1 MKGREAVTRNPH
13 AGEAIADADSTIAA
27 ALEDCSIPALL
38 CSLVH
43 MTGDPSWIRGAIRPR
58 AAVSIDIQGGIPVQE
73 RAEIRRR
80 ALPAIAA
87 YRDGG
92 SIPHDLSRELLLE
105 MMSFLGCRPVD
116 EGRLADLFF
125 DDLQFE
131 GGDTGT
137 FVWRDE
143 VQDDVKAASPV
154 LVIGC
159 GLAGILAG
167 IRLKQAGLPF
177 TIVDKN
183 AGPGGTWWENR
194 YPGAR
199 VDVGSHQY
207 CYSFEPADHWSEFY
221 CQQPELRDYFTAIV
235 DKYGLRPHCRFDTGV
250 TKLQWDEE
258 QSNWRVDLKTTA
270 GLEETLSARFVF
282 SAVGSLN
289 LPKLPDIPGMD
300 TFAGPSFHSAR
311 WPDDLDLTGKQFA
324 LVGAG
329 ASGFQIGS
337 AIADQVERLT
347 IFQRTAQWIIPNPL
361 YHAPVP
367 PGDRWAL
374 RHLPFYGRWY
384 RFIMTFP
391 GISAG
396 NDNYRVDPTH
406 DDPTNRSVNAFHAK
420 RADALLSWMTSLLVD
435 RPDLLPKVVPDYPAL
450 GKRVLQDDGSWLR
463 CLQQSNVELVRI
475 GIDRIEPDGVV
486 TVDGNHYP
494 ADVICFATGF
504 RHNDFLASMDVV
516 GRGGISLRD
525 QWGDEPTAYLGIT
538 IPNFPNLFCIYG
550 PGTNLAS
557 GASLFYHSE
566 FQVRHAMELIRQ
578 TISVGA
584 RDCEVTANA
593 HASYVDRYQAEIG
606 QLVWSHPSIEHSHYK
621 NPAGKVFTLSPWPLD
636 LYREWTR
643 EIDRSHYTFTA

>member
-1 MKGREAVTRNPH
+1 VRNPH
-13 AGEAIADADSTIAA
+13 AGEPIADADSTIEA
-27 ALEDCSIPALL
+27 ALGDCSIPALL

-43 MTGDPSWIRGAIRPR
+43 MTGDPSWIRGDIRPR
-58 AAVSIDIQGGIPVQE
+58 VSMSLDIQCGIPSDQQ
-73 RAEIRRR
+73 AEVRRR
-80 ALPAIAA
+80 ALPSIAA

-92 SIPHDLSRELLLE
+92 SVPHELSRDLLLE
-105 MMSFLGCRPVD
+105 MMSFLGCRPVT

-131 GGDTGT
+131 GGDTGAVT
-137 FVWRDE
+137 WGDEISDE
-143 VQDDVKAASPV
+143 VKADSPV
-154 LVIGC
+154 VVIGC

-167 IRLKQAGLPF
+167 IRLKQANLPF
-177 TIVDKN
+177 VIVEKN

-221 CQQPELRDYFTAIV
+221 CQQPELRAYFTAIV
-235 DKYGLRPHCRFDTGV
+235 DKYDLRPHCKFDTAV
-250 TKLQWDEE
+250 SSLRWDDIRSAWSIDLVDAHGSEE
-258 QSNWRVDLKTTA
+258 NIH
-270 GLEETLSARFVF
+270 ARFVF

-300 TFAGPSFHSAR
+300 TFRGASFHSAR
-311 WPDDLDLTGKQFA
+311 WPDELELTGSRFA

-329 ASGFQIGS
+329 ASGFQIGPT
-337 AIADQVERLT
+337 IADKVERLT

-384 RFIMTFP
+384 RFIMTFA
-391 GISAG
+391 GIAAG
-396 NDNYRVDPTH
+396 NEPYRIEPTYE
-406 DDPTNRSVNAFHAK
+406 DPTNRSVNAMHAK
-420 RADALLSWMTSLLVD
+420 RADALLSWMTSLLAD
-435 RPDLLPKVVPDYPAL
+435 RPDLVPKVVPDYPAL

-463 CLQQSNVELVRI
+463 CLQEPNVELVRTA
-475 GIDRIEPDGVV
+475 IDRITPDGVV
-486 TVDGNHYP
+486 TVDGTHFP
-494 ADVICFATGF
+494 ADVICYATGF
-504 RHNDFLASMDVV
+504 RHNDFLASMDVT
-516 GRGGISLRD
+516 GRAGVSLRD

-566 FQVRHAMELIRQ
+566 FQVHHAMELIRE
-578 TISVGA
+578 TLTSRA
-584 RDCEVTANA
+584 ETCEVTEAA
-593 HASYVDRYQAEIG
+593 HTSYVERYQTEIS
-606 QLVWSHPSIEHSHYK
+606 QLVWSHPSIRHSHYK

-636 LYREWTR
+636 VYREWTR
-643 EIDRSHYTFTA
+643 DINHRDYDFV